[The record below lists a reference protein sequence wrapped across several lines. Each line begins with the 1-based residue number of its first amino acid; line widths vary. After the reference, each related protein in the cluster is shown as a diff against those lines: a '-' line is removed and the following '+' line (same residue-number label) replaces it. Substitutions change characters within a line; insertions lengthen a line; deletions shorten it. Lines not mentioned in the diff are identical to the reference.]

1 MGNQQEHNPKGARPS
16 GKAIMAIISK
26 ASLVKGVQ
34 ITSYW
39 TGSRWVVMPE
49 LAKVFSSLEE
59 AQEVAIAIVE
69 RKNQDDVN

>member
-1 MGNQQEHNPKGARPS
+1 
-16 GKAIMAIISK
+16 MAIISK

-34 ITSYW
+34 VTSYW

-59 AQEVAIAIVE
+59 AQAVAIKLVGE
-69 RKNQDDVN
+69 NQNDDNEFG